1 MRYLKQKSTGILLES
16 QGGGNPD
23 NPLHL
28 STMIDNAVNG
38 GFDKDD
44 IEVGYCTDAELE
56 DMIEAQK
63 VALDLS
69 HPLQKWERDIAK
81 TDSGMPR
88 YLEDLITDN
97 PNFIIH
103 ENMKT
108 RYDEKIAL
116 RATKP

>member
-44 IEVGYCTDAELE
+44 IEVGYCTDAEL
-56 DMIEAQK
+56 
-63 VALDLS
+63 
-69 HPLQKWERDIAK
+69 
-81 TDSGMPR
+81 
-88 YLEDLITDN
+88 
-97 PNFIIH
+97 
-103 ENMKT
+103 
-108 RYDEKIAL
+108 
-116 RATKP
+116 